1 MSYYKS
7 YEYRVPKKIGF
18 LLLFFFGFA
27 GVTSIPKA
35 LHNDKPLR
43 IKNLITLSPEIADW
57 FWILFVCMCLV
68 FVVLGLVIII
78 KSFQDPNYVIVED
91 EQISFPKKPISNN
104 IITLK
109 YNEIH
114 KVKLENIGKQHTL
127 SLFTDY
133 GKCVLSSQSFDNID
147 KFNEVV
153 AFIENKVN
161 S

>member
-43 IKNLITLSPEIADW
+43 IKNLITLSPEMADW
-57 FWILFVCMCLV
+57 FWILFVCMCLA
-68 FVVLGLVIII
+68 FVILGLVAII
-78 KSFQDPNYVIVED
+78 KSFQEPNYVIVEE
-91 EQISFPKKPISNN
+91 EQISFPKRPISSQ
-104 IITLK
+104 IVTIK
-109 YNEIH
+109 YGDIH
-114 KVKLENIGKQHTL
+114 KIKQENIGKQHTL
-127 SLFTDY
+127 SLFTNE

-147 KFNEVV
+147 EFNEVV
-153 AFIENKVN
+153 AFIESKVN